1 MLLLLPNI
9 CGERQDLTIN
19 AKKYRAN
26 VDEFIINICR
36 GILLLGRLIFKKD
49 LNENDKIEVE
59 NTDGFLVSTEDLKET
74 YMEEIS
80 AGLRSKVSYLM
91 KFRGL
96 NEEDAKKELALI
108 NEEDNLSSMDLGSEK
123 DGK

>member
-1 MLLLLPNI
+1 
-9 CGERQDLTIN
+9 
-19 AKKYRAN
+19 
-26 VDEFIINICR
+26 
-36 GILLLGRLIFKKD
+36 LLLGRLIFKKD

-96 NEEDAKKELALI
+96 TEEEAKKELALI
-108 NEEDNLSSMDLGSEK
+108 NEEDNLSSMDLG
-123 DGK
+123 DGEGN